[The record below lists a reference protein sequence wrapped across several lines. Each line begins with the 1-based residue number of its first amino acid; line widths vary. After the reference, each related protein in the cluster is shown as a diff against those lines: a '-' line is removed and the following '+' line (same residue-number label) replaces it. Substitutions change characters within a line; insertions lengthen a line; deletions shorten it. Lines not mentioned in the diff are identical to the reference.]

1 MPTKTSRSLFAELLG
16 TATLVCVVIGSGI
29 MAETLTNDG
38 ALAMYVNAFSVA
50 TALGVLIALF
60 GPISGAHFNPVV
72 TLVMLWRK
80 SISARLAWLFIPAQI
95 VGAIIGAMV
104 AHVMFDQAAYQIS
117 THVRNT
123 HGMWIGEIV
132 ATAGL
137 LFVIIQLVD
146 TEQDKWIPIAV
157 PAWIASAIFFTSS
170 TSFANPAVTIGR
182 AFSNT
187 FAGIAPDSVPAF
199 IIFELIGGVLAVGL
213 ARFFKNQ
220 NQTETETE

>member
-1 MPTKTSRSLFAELLG
+1 MPSNTARSLFAELLG

-38 ALAMYVNAFSVA
+38 ALAMYINAFSVA
-50 TALGVLIALF
+50 TALGVLIAVF

-80 SISARLAWLFIPAQI
+80 SISARLAVLFIPTQI
-95 VGAIIGAMV
+95 AGAILGTIFAN
-104 AHVMFDQAAYQIS
+104 VMFDQSAYQIS
-117 THVRNT
+117 THVRST
-123 HGMWIGEIV
+123 HGLWLGEIV

-137 LFVIIQLVD
+137 IFVIINLVE
-146 TEQDKWIPIAV
+146 TNRDKWIPVAV

-199 IIFELIGGVLAVGL
+199 VIFELIGGVAAVGL

-220 NQTETETE
+220 TEIETD